1 MNSCTLVSI
10 AKHAYRGAYAC
21 MSPAAHALNE
31 REGVGGWGRITGE
44 TRMYR
49 DANVLSLMACF
60 VYIVMSQTQRGE
72 GWIRVSGRKADPGFA
87 LIISRWNVL

>member
-21 MSPAAHALNE
+21 MSTAHALNE

-49 DANVLSLMACF
+49 DANVLSLMACDR
-60 VYIVMSQTQRGE
+60 MNDNQSAKHSPTRRRGE
-72 GWIRVSGRKADPGFA
+72 PNYTDK
-87 LIISRWNVL
+87 LKYT